1 MNSTLIKVFVVSAL
15 TVIMAS
21 CCGDQAVTSHYLSNR
36 APLAETAYLELP
48 IGAIKADGWLQE
60 QLERQRSGMTGHMDS
75 IYVLVDGPR
84 NAWLG
89 GDGDCWER
97 GPYWIDGLLPLAYL
111 LDDEELKAK
120 AKPWVEWAL
129 ASQKENGFFGP
140 DIDREPEWGMQ
151 RDNSQDWW
159 PRMVVLK
166 ILKQHYQATGD
177 ERVIPFMTRYF
188 KYQLEQL
195 PQTPIDHWTY
205 WGGRRAGDN
214 SSIVYWLYN
223 ITGDEFLLDLGE
235 LIHQQSHDWTG
246 IHGSDTYDYT
256 SGDLHCVNLAQGFKE
271 PAVYWQQSKDDR
283 YLDALHNGADR
294 IREQVGLPTGL
305 WGGDENVYTDSPTA
319 GSELCTAVEMMFSLE
334 EILRITGD
342 VRWADYLE
350 RVAYNALPTQI
361 DDDFSSKQY
370 YQQTNQVMVTKY
382 ARDFTCPHDDTDI
395 LFGELTGYPC
405 CASNMHQGWP
415 KFTQNLWYAT
425 SDRGAAAIIY
435 APSEV
440 NLKVA
445 DGTMVNIKEVTDY
458 PFSSEI
464 AFEFT
469 YPGSEESVSFPFSLR
484 VPQWCDAAS
493 IMINGEV
500 QQLSA
505 KAGET
510 VRIDR
515 EWKNGDVL
523 VLTLPMRITASRWHE
538 GAVSLERGPLLY
550 ALKMNEVW
558 EKKKFSET
566 QAVTFNDWYYEVT
579 SDTPWNVA
587 LDRDRFADPD
597 NYEVVEKPVDGYP
610 WNVENAP
617 VVLRTR
623 GEYVKFW
630 TLYNESAGPIRYRHM
645 GWPANG
651 EDVDI
656 ELIPYG
662 CTTLRI
668 AEFPI
673 R

>member
-1 MNSTLIKVFVVSAL
+1 MKDLYIRILTAVSVCIVAL
-15 TVIMAS
+15 S
-21 CCGDQAVTSHYLSNR
+21 CSPDKAQQSHYLANR
-36 APLAETAYLELP
+36 APLAETAFLELP
-48 IGAIKADGWLQE
+48 LGTIKAGGWLQD
-60 QLERQRSGMTGHMDS
+60 QLERQRTGMTGHMDS

-111 LDDEELKAK
+111 LEDEELKAK
-120 AKPWVEWAL
+120 AQPWIEWTL

-140 DIDREPEWGMQ
+140 DTDREPEWGMQ
-151 RDNSQDWW
+151 RDNSHDWW

-177 ERVIPFMTRYF
+177 ERVIPFMTKYF
-188 KYQLEQL
+188 RYQLEQL

-223 ITGDEFLLDLGE
+223 ITGDEFLLELGE
-235 LIHQQSHDWTG
+235 LIHSQSYDWTG

-256 SGDLHCVNLAQGFKE
+256 LGHLHCVNLAQGFKE
-271 PAVYWQQSKDDR
+271 PAVYWQQSKDPKS
-283 YLDALHNGADR
+283 LEALHNGADR
-294 IREQVGLPTGL
+294 IRGQVGLPTGL

-334 EILRITGD
+334 EILKITGD

-382 ARDFTCPHDDTDI
+382 NRDFTCPHEDTDI

-425 SDRGAAAIIY
+425 ADRGLAAIVY

-440 NLKVA
+440 TALVA
-445 DGTMVNIKEVTDY
+445 DGTTVNVKEITDY
-458 PFSSEI
+458 PFSSDI
-464 AFEFT
+464 DFNFT
-469 YPGSEESVSFPFSLR
+469 YPGGEASASFPFSFR
-484 VPQWCDAAS
+484 IPQWCGNAS
-493 IMINGEV
+493 VMVNGEP
-500 QQLSA
+500 QQL
-505 KAGET
+505 KAEAGDV
-510 VRIDR
+510 VRVER

-523 VLTLPMRITASRWHE
+523 SLVLPMQITASRWHQ
-538 GAVSLERGPLLY
+538 GAAAVERGPLVY
-550 ALKMNEVW
+550 ALKMNEKW
-558 EKKKFSET
+558 TRKNFSEN
-566 QAVTFNDWYYEVT
+566 QAFSYNGWYYEVT

-587 LDRDRFADPD
+587 LHRDKFADPD
-597 NYEVVEKPVDGYP
+597 NYEVEVKPVDGYP
-610 WNVENAP
+610 WNLENAP
-617 VVLRTR
+617 VVLRT
-623 GEYVKFW
+623 EAEFVDYW
-630 TLYNESAGPIRYRHM
+630 TLYNESAGPVRYRHM
-645 GWPANG
+645 GWPANRQK
-651 EDVDI
+651 VDI

-668 AEFPI
+668 AEFPL